1 MPAMGPKFTKGRPH
15 IGGGTNSHHSSKTGP
30 NAGPGA
36 GPGADQSARKEPINS
51 LDLSSFLSSLEQEVG
66 DLHSAIKH
74 SRDARVEKAF
84 QRIPRS
90 MRRRT
95 ASHNAR
101 RLPRRLR
108 KQAHRDQAADNTP
121 SIATGLAKRKK
132 TRPASAWVYENTKKR
147 IKLQEEKKL
156 AAQGMGE
163 DDEEMDVD
171 DVGTDDDAEG
181 GASLTAVPRTP
192 LPIKNLRLPTHRW
205 HAKRAQ
211 MDNPGYLWNSTIV
224 RTSANK
230 TYRMTLRASGLRP
243 AMCVSWDTSYK
254 ATIYLRGTER
264 NLDEALKSIVEPH
277 LLTVALKQG
286 ACSVD
291 AKLPR
296 SFGYQHHQPGR
307 ADGCIGD
314 SSSGEFSGPGNCG
327 ALTVFYN
334 PTTTAAS
341 DDTER
346 EAFVRVHPTIFSN
359 VWTTL
364 NREIMHKQL
373 RVVMRDFRLE
383 VGSID
388 VSGSAAV
395 DALAATLY
403 PYETSATPME
413 PLGKEFLKLRKMDT
427 GGLSPASGAMLAFNI
442 QDPRLDE
449 PDDSEDKAGCG
460 TGRIGRASALQAWP
474 ETDERRPSGLFN
486 TQLRHNATKLPPL
499 QVIDKRRGKLGAGEK
514 LLVQPTSRPIPVIF
528 AAGGSSSVPTE
539 ANPHAGSRNSTA
551 SSTWTLIAPRACI
564 DAIWMRLHIYT
575 LPSGHRSIIGGLE
588 EEQHMALERG
598 KPWFPADFPGTP
610 TGWDWELQTRR
621 GQEKEWNKKPT
632 AKRTQW
638 ETVDLRNGTKGELG
652 SGFACDWE
660 YLFGADTIPA
670 TRLADALESESST
683 AGEQPA
689 TKRPANTDTSMDLCT
704 GDDGT
709 EKGSALEEKV
719 QFAALRPGNDMSELV
734 HGMQHAS
741 WSDIRVAVKSIRL
754 QQPVTWRTPYQL
766 MTISVQLLQGGVPGA
781 RARIYRLP
789 EPEKNTTNGQFGV
802 DGDLRAQWLA
812 LAGAGTGGAKYDKQP
827 QPRRMPAGVDLDTR
841 KRLLAQSLLETSL
854 PYPRPAATGLYNTHH
869 LALPGRDD
877 LVGFVTS
884 GAQRFQSGRGFGI
897 GHASAQKL
905 VESILAADT
914 EAERKP
920 DSKQVPIHRDAR
932 LCIVRNVGEEVGH
945 LARWTPISN

>member
-15 IGGGTNSHHSSKTGP
+15 IGGGTNSHHNPQTGP
-30 NAGPGA
+30 NAGA
-36 GPGADQSARKEPINS
+36 GADQSAGKEPVNS
-51 LDLSSFLSSLEQEVG
+51 LDLSSFLSCLEQEVG
-66 DLHSAIKH
+66 GLHTAIKQ
-74 SRDARVEKAF
+74 SRDARFEKAF

-108 KQAHRDQAADNTP
+108 RQAHRDQAMDNTP

-147 IKLQEEKKL
+147 IKLQGEKKL
-156 AAQGMGE
+156 AAQGMSE
-163 DDEEMDVD
+163 DDEEMDD
-171 DVGTDDDAEG
+171 DDIDAEG
-181 GASLTAVPRTP
+181 GVSLTAAPRAP

-205 HAKRAQ
+205 HAKRAH
-211 MDNPGYLWNSTIV
+211 MDSPGYMWNSTIA

-230 TYRMTLRASGLRP
+230 TYRMTLRASGLRST
-243 AMCVSWDTSYK
+243 MCVAWDTSYK
-254 ATIYLRGTER
+254 ATIYLRGTEED
-264 NLDEALKSIVEPH
+264 LDAVLESIVEPH
-277 LLTVALKQG
+277 LLTTALKKG
-286 ACSVD
+286 ACGVD

-296 SFGYQHHQPGR
+296 SFGYQQHQSGR
-307 ADGCIGD
+307 AD

-334 PTTTAAS
+334 PATASAP
-341 DDTER
+341 DDTDR

-364 NREIMHKQL
+364 NKEIVHKQL
-373 RVVMRDFRLE
+373 PVVMRDFRLE
-383 VGSID
+383 IGSID

-395 DALAATLY
+395 DTLAATLY
-403 PYETSATPME
+403 PYETNATPME
-413 PLGKEFLKLRKMDT
+413 PLGREFLKLRRMDT
-427 GGLSPASGAMLAFNI
+427 GGLSPASGAMLAFDI

-449 PDDSEDKAGCG
+449 PDDAEDKAGCG

-474 ETDERRPSGLFN
+474 ETDERRPSGLFD
-486 TQLRHNATKLPPL
+486 TQLRHNATKLTPL

-539 ANPHAGSRNSTA
+539 ANPHIGSRNSTA

-564 DAIWMRLHIYT
+564 DAIWTRLHVYT
-575 LPSGHRSIIGGLE
+575 LPSGHRPIIGGLE

-610 TGWDWELQTRR
+610 TGWDWELQTRC
-621 GQEKEWNKKPT
+621 GQEKDWNKKPT

-660 YLFGADTIPA
+660 YLFGADPVAA
-670 TRLADALESESST
+670 TRLADALEPES
-683 AGEQPA
+683 
-689 TKRPANTDTSMDLCT
+689 C
-704 GDDGT
+704 
-709 EKGSALEEKV
+709 KGSALEEDV
-719 QFAALRPGNDMSELV
+719 QFAALRPGSDMPELV
-734 HGMQHAS
+734 HGMQHAC
-741 WSDIRVAVKSIRL
+741 WADVRAAVKNTRL
-754 QQPVTWRTPYQL
+754 QQPVAWRTPYQL

-789 EPEKNTTNGQFGV
+789 EPEKKTANGPFGV

-812 LAGAGTGGAKYDKQP
+812 LAGAGTGTGTGGAKHDKQP
-827 QPRRMPAGVDLDTR
+827 QPKRMPAGADLDTR
-841 KRLLAQSLLETSL
+841 KRLLAQSLLDTSL
-854 PYPRPAATGLYNTHH
+854 PYPRPAATGLYSTHH
-869 LALPGRDD
+869 LPLPGRDD

-897 GHASAQKL
+897 GHVSAQKL
-905 VESILAADT
+905 VVSILAADT

-920 DSKQVPIHRDAR
+920 DSKQVLIHPDAR
-932 LCIVRNVGEEVGH
+932 LCIMRNAGEEVGH
-945 LARWTPISN
+945 LARWTPISS